1 MKILALDTSSSRAS
15 VAVAEDDRILDVRR
29 FDAPRGRGAEVFA
42 VLGEMRPQWLG
53 IERLAVGIGPGAYN
67 GLRAACALAGSFQL
81 ALGIDVVAVPSACIL
96 DVGDSRYTAVG
107 DARGGRIYRAEILNR
122 RLQGDIALLDHA
134 EFQSSLQDGCGHPV
148 FRIGTIPGA
157 DFLPSA
163 FPDASIL
170 ALVGRHLPPTDPRT
184 MAPIYLKPPHIT
196 NPRPRLVG
204 LEF

>member
-15 VAVAEDDRILDVRR
+15 VAVAVDGRILDVRK
-29 FDAPRGRGAEVFA
+29 FDTPRGRGAEVFTI
-42 VLGEMRPQWLG
+42 LEEMRPLWLG
-53 IERLAVGIGPGAYN
+53 MNRLAVGIGPGAYN

-81 ALGIDVVAVPSACIL
+81 ALGIDVVTAPSVCTL
-96 DVGDSRYTAVG
+96 DVPDTRFIAVG
-107 DARGGRIYRAEILNR
+107 DARGGRIYRAEILDR

-134 EFQSSLQDGCGHPV
+134 EFQSSLKNWNGPPV

-163 FPDASIL
+163 FPDAAIL
-170 ALVGRHLPPTDPRT
+170 ALLAPHLLPAADPGT

-196 NPRPRLVG
+196 IARLG
-204 LEF
+204 RA